1 MKVFSFLPPRLG
13 GLDMLLPLF
22 IKLKQEK
29 PGTILEVVFSKRQ
42 ALEQLE
48 RDPFL
53 LDTFSSIVD
62 RITLLYDDKGESCC
76 SFLLMHVRLL
86 GVLGRMFLSSKPRVL
101 HHRNYG
107 GRLIRLIYSIA
118 HLRGG
123 VTFGHAAAGLVLFKG
138 IIKNRNKTVW
148 PGDGYLCF
156 SPDDVPLLRAQG
168 HKRVFSIGYTRLYE
182 CWIDLVRNES
192 GKYVGSEID
201 RLGMKISEEGM
212 VTLFLASTVVD
223 VFELDELAIWLID
236 VIELLKKKYP
246 KIAIVIKPHPMQD
259 MNHLKNVLHEINEEN
274 IGVSFL
280 HHALLAVSS
289 KIVIAH
295 HTSIIIDSL
304 ALNVPTIQYQ
314 CFTRH
319 WLKRHP
325 HGSELLELKPLWAK
339 NKKELSVLIDKA
351 CSENFVVSDI
361 SVILKHQEN
370 IGSLLDLNSVDYN
383 G

>member
-1 MKVFSFLPPRLG
+1 
-13 GLDMLLPLF
+13 
-22 IKLKQEK
+22 
-29 PGTILEVVFSKRQ
+29 
-42 ALEQLE
+42 
-48 RDPFL
+48 
-53 LDTFSSIVD
+53 
-62 RITLLYDDKGESCC
+62 
-76 SFLLMHVRLL
+76 
-86 GVLGRMFLSSKPRVL
+86 
-101 HHRNYG
+101 
-107 GRLIRLIYSIA
+107 
-118 HLRGG
+118 
-123 VTFGHAAAGLVLFKG
+123 
-138 IIKNRNKTVW
+138 
-148 PGDGYLCF
+148 
-156 SPDDVPLLRAQG
+156 
-168 HKRVFSIGYTRLYE
+168 
-182 CWIDLVRNES
+182 
-192 GKYVGSEID
+192 
-201 RLGMKISEEGM
+201 